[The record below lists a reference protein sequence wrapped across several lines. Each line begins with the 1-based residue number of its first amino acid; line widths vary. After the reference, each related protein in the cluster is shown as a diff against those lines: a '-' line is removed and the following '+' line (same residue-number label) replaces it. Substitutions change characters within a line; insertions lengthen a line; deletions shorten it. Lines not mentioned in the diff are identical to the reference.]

1 MAACVVAIVWRAVLW
16 GAPGVAGFAHRVLG
30 GSAQKRLR
38 RTRTIAPS
46 TTPARRASVRACSL
60 EAACFAAILRALAS
74 SFFTVFRWFLEE
86 RTATGWTPTASNAI
100 CVAFWKAGCTEGG
113 SSRGLGLDRGGVG
126 WRSVLG
132 SGGVRP
138 RSPPAPHLSRGP
150 GPTDIDR
157 CERIEPGPDIRNAGQ
172 WPAASLSKTCLRAFG
187 IMGTELASQ
196 RTRSE
201 LGKLVVS
208 IGLRASSS

>member
-1 MAACVVAIVWRAVLW
+1 MAACAGRGSVESGVLW

-38 RTRTIAPS
+38 RTRTIAPN
-46 TTPARRASVRACSL
+46 TTPARRACVMARSL
-60 EAACFAAILRALAS
+60 EAACFAAIFRAL
-74 SFFTVFRWFLEE
+74 FTVFRWFLEE
-86 RTATGWTPTASNAI
+86 RTATGWMPTASNAI
-100 CVAFWKAGCTEGG
+100 FVASCKAGCTAGG

-126 WRSVLG
+126 WRRVLG

-157 CERIEPGPDIRNAGQ
+157 CERIEPGPDITG
-172 WPAASLSKTCLRAFG
+172 G
-187 IMGTELASQ
+187 
-196 RTRSE
+196 
-201 LGKLVVS
+201 
-208 IGLRASSS
+208 

>member
-132 SGGVRP
+132 SSGVRP

-157 CERIEPGPDIRNAGQ
+157 CERIEPGPDIRNTSGVTVFV
-172 WPAASLSKTCLRAFG
+172 LLRAFG

-196 RTRSE
+196 RTRWRLE
-201 LGKLVVS
+201 KIVVS